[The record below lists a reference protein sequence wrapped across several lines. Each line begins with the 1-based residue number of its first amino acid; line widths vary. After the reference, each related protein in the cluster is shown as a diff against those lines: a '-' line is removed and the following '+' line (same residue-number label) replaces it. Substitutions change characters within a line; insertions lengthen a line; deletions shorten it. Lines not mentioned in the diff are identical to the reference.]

1 MQSLGHGFSYQKK
14 IFEQCGRRRNRS
26 SRSQWLIP
34 HRRLTLNPNQ
44 SKKRFTWLKR
54 ITLTHWFFL
63 IPQWSLLRILHIGI
77 PNGYQNLSWRCTR
90 SVKIYKARESMTS
103 RGKWGEEYEATY
115 QGRKVPIEQHLA
127 LGKGKPDA
135 CLRIHFYTDEKDQKY
150 VIAHVGRHKTNTS
163 T

>member
-90 SVKIYKARESMTS
+90 SVK
-103 RGKWGEEYEATY
+103 
-115 QGRKVPIEQHLA
+115 
-127 LGKGKPDA
+127 LGDNPSGVKPQWD
-135 CLRIHFYTDEKDQKY
+135 LLNSSFLVGDSYTKPEN
-150 VIAHVGRHKTNTS
+150 R
-163 T
+163 